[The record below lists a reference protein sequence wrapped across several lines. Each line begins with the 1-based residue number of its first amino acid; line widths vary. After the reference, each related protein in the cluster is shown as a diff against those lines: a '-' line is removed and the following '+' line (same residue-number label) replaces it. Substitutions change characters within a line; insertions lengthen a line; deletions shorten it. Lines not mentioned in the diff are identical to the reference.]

1 MPLTKNWIT
10 EHLIDFEYKKYQLL
24 AYLQE
29 VKENYA
35 STRVYP
41 WLSEVIDHYKNLL
54 SVKKNSEEIKPGG
67 KGELKGFNWKD
78 LTLDYE
84 VTEEDDELIREIK
97 QIIDYSLPLF
107 FSNIKEGKL
116 IYDFVEEKL
125 SLKAI
130 GITPLKTDEGYL
142 LLHCENQPEVFIYQ
156 YQLSFFSH
164 ENERMRS
171 LSTSF
176 LDARETNFSYTYEKM
191 KHDLI
196 TQHKELPNPAVYA
209 IDCAVAV
216 PLNETLLPIA
226 KRYFVG
232 KMMV

>member
-1 MPLTKNWIT
+1 MALNKNWIT

-29 VKENYA
+29 VKENYTN
-35 STRVYP
+35 TRVYP
-41 WLSEVIDHYKNLL
+41 WLSEVIDHYRNLL
-54 SVKKNSEEIKPGG
+54 SVKKTSEEIKAGG
-67 KGELKGFNWKD
+67 KELKGINWKD
-78 LTLDYE
+78 LKLDYE
-84 VTEEDDELIREIK
+84 TTEEDDEIIREIK

-125 SLKAI
+125 SMKAI
-130 GITPLKTDEGYL
+130 GITPLVTDEGYL
-142 LLHCENQPEVFIYQ
+142 FLHCESQPDVYIYQ
-156 YQLSFFSH
+156 YQLSFFSV

-171 LSTSF
+171 LSTEF
-176 LDARETNFSYTYEKM
+176 LESRETTLTYSYEKL

-196 TQHKELPNPAVYA
+196 AEKKDLPNPAVYA
-209 IDCAVAV
+209 IDCAVTV

-232 KMMV
+232 KMTV

>member
-1 MPLTKNWIT
+1 MPLSKNWIT

-35 STRVYP
+35 HTRVYP
-41 WLSEVIDHYKNLL
+41 WLSEVIDHYKYLV
-54 SVKKNSEEIKPGG
+54 SVKKNSDDIRNS
-67 KGELKGFNWKD
+67 KGELRGINWKEMK
-78 LTLDYE
+78 LDYE
-84 VTEEDDELIREIK
+84 PGEEETELMQEIR

-107 FSNIKEGKL
+107 AHNINEGKN

-125 SLKAI
+125 SLKAV

-142 LLHCENQPEVFIYQ
+142 FLHCGHQPEVYIYQ
-156 YQLSFFSH
+156 YQLSFFTL
-164 ENERMRS
+164 EQERMRS

-176 LDARETNFSYTYEKM
+176 VSQREITFSYNYEKM

-196 TQHKELPNPAVYA
+196 SEKKDLPNPAVFA
-209 IDCAVAV
+209 IDCAVTV
-216 PLNETLLPIA
+216 PFNETLLPIA
-226 KRYFVG
+226 KRYFAV
-232 KMMV
+232 KMAA

>member
-1 MPLTKNWIT
+1 MPLNKNWIT

-24 AYLQE
+24 GYLQE

-35 STRVYP
+35 GARVYP

-54 SVKKNSEEIKPGG
+54 TVKKSSEEILPGKSEM
-67 KGELKGFNWKD
+67 KGINWKELK
-78 LTLDYE
+78 LDYE
-84 VTEEDDELIREIK
+84 TTEEDDEIIREIK

-107 FSNIKEGKL
+107 FSNIREGKS

-125 SLKAI
+125 SMKAV

-142 LLHCENQPEVFIYQ
+142 FLHCETQPSVYIYQ
-156 YQLSFFSH
+156 YQLSFFSV
-164 ENERMRS
+164 ESERMRT
-171 LSTSF
+171 LSTEFIES
-176 LDARETNFSYTYEKM
+176 RETTFTYSYERL

-196 TQHKELPNPAVYA
+196 AEHRELPNPAVYA
-209 IDCAVAV
+209 IDCAVTV

-232 KMMV
+232 KMSV

>member
-1 MPLTKNWIT
+1 MTLNRNWIT

-35 STRVYP
+35 SARVYP

-54 SVKKNSEEIKPGG
+54 SVKKNSEELK
-67 KGELKGFNWKD
+67 KSELKGFNWKE
-78 LTLDYE
+78 LKLDYE

-107 FSNIKEGKL
+107 FSNIREGKS

-142 LLHCENQPEVFIYQ
+142 FLHCDKQSDVFIYQ
-156 YQLSFFSH
+156 YQLSFFTH
-164 ENERMRS
+164 ETERLRT
-171 LSTSF
+171 LSTTFIDSR
-176 LDARETNFSYTYEKM
+176 ATTISYTYEKL

-196 TQHKELPNPAVYA
+196 TEHKDLPNPAVYA
-209 IDCAVAV
+209 IDCAVTV

-232 KMMV
+232 KMSV